1 MTTSIYGSTSCSTL
15 ASYDSSLEN
24 SKPKHSELAYNYR
37 KEKTMQIHK
46 HMIFPTGSALKCC
59 AMSSRLCRTQAA
71 LCLHVCLG
79 RCVQV
84 AMEIVDGHVFRTI
97 ATLHKQHTNN

>member
-37 KEKTMQIHK
+37 KEKQ
-46 HMIFPTGSALKCC
+46 
-59 AMSSRLCRTQAA
+59 CRYTS
-71 LCLHVCLG
+71 
-79 RCVQV
+79 
-84 AMEIVDGHVFRTI
+84 T
-97 ATLHKQHTNN
+97 